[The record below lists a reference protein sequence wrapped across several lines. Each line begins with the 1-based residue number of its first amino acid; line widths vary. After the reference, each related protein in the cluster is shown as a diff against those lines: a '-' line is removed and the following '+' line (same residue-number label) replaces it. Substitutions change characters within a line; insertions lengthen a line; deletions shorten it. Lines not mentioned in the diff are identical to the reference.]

1 MRSKNNIARQS
12 SSPLTSNIIFIAHQS
27 ESCVINDIK
36 RSVIILVARAGTN
49 FQHLVPEKKWNFRL
63 RTMREGRN
71 TNSLP
76 DQWVAGLPTPTR
88 AVCASRI
95 WPIRWGKGLPIS
107 NIFFPGKNWFLG
119 DGRKKCLKKISGKY
133 VGPRLSWW
141 DRTSTKHEVKRPG
154 SF

>member
-12 SSPLTSNIIFIAHQS
+12 SSPLTSNIVFIAHQS
-27 ESCVINDIK
+27 KSCVINDIK

-49 FQHLVPEKKWNFRL
+49 FQHLVPEKKWNCRL

-76 DQWVAGLPTPTR
+76 DQWVVGLPTPTR

-107 NIFFPGKNWFLG
+107 NIFFPGIFFFTVTVVWRTFAKFAKIWRDIYLNKKN
-119 DGRKKCLKKISGKY
+119 SG
-133 VGPRLSWW
+133 
-141 DRTSTKHEVKRPG
+141 STKHISKYRN
-154 SF
+154 